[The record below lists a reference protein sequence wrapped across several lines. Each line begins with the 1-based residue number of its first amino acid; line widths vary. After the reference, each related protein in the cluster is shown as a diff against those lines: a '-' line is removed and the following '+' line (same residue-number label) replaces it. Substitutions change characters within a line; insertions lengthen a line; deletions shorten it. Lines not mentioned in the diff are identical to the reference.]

1 MCLLENYNLI
11 MENQNIEIDAIELKI
26 IQLLAQG
33 IRNKNLGIHLHLS
46 NSAVE
51 KRKQKLKKKL
61 NLIGN
66 DEDLLRRA
74 KENKWI

>member
-1 MCLLENYNLI
+1 

-33 IRNKNLGIHLHLS
+33 IRNKNLRNYLHLS
-46 NSAVE
+46 NSSIE

-66 DEDLLRRA
+66 DEDLLRKA

>member
-1 MCLLENYNLI
+1 

-33 IRNKNLGIHLHLS
+33 IRNKNLGNYLHLS
-46 NSAVE
+46 NSAIE

-66 DEDLLRRA
+66 DEDLLRKA